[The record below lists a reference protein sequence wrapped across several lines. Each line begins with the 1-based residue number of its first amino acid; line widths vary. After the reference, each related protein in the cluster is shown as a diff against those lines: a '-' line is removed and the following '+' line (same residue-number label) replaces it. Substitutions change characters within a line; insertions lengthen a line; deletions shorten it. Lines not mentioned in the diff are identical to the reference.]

1 MSFIGTE
8 FPLAF
13 DVTSERTLCDPYFC
27 IYMPDRDI
35 TVLIHRDMVSR
46 VTCLY
51 GFT

>member
-8 FPLAF
+8 LPLAF
-13 DVTSERTLCDPYFC
+13 DVAAERTLCSFC
-27 IYMPDRDI
+27 ISMPDRDI